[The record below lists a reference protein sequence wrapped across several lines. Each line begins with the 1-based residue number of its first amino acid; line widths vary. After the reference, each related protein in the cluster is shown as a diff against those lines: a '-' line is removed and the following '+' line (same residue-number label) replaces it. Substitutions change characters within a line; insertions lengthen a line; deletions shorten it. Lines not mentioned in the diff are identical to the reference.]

1 MLCETWTGNTCRLL
15 RESDMS
21 TKAVLFAVFVTLV
34 GGLPTAVVADVDA
47 GKKKYVLCA
56 GCHGPTGSGNE
67 ALKYPRL
74 SGRDAAF
81 VAQQLRAFKSGG
93 RDNATMKAMVA
104 GLSEQDIDNLAAYIA
119 TLR

>member
-1 MLCETWTGNTCRLL
+1 MTTKTVLPLL
-15 RESDMS
+15 
-21 TKAVLFAVFVTLV
+21 VLALTLAT
-34 GGLPTAVVADVDA
+34 LQASAADSAA
-47 GKKKYVLCA
+47 GQKKYVLCA
-56 GCHGPTGSGNE
+56 GCHGPTGAGNE

-74 SGRDAAF
+74 AGRDAAY

-119 TLR
+119 TLK